1 MHTEPTSSPHPGPA
15 SPVPVALYLTPEHR
29 EHLAALTNALN
40 KDVGMAVLT
49 ADTGDTTDAL
59 TRHLQE
65 TLGERMR
72 VASILQPRLNVLE
85 FLTSVC
91 RAFRV
96 PLSSG
101 EHTVQLLQD
110 LLLASLRQTR
120 ANGRRNLLIVNEA
133 QSAPFF
139 VLRQLLPLCQPDPQ
153 GERPLQVLMVGQP
166 GLLKLLSQAE
176 LAPVQAAVGLER
188 RLEPL
193 SLEQTQD
200 YVRQRLSQGRQALDP
215 EALEHIHAM
224 SEGKTALIDQWYE
237 ETMHPS
243 PKAAGERTRP
253 QELDD
258 APPPQA
264 WRGPRATATTTRHKG
279 LYLGAAALLAVAV
292 AVFTL
297 WPAGDEAGTAGG
309 VVAAPLPPVPVAS
322 SGTVPETGP
331 APVTPVTP
339 AVASPPASAP
349 VAVQPPVE
357 PQAPTA
363 SAVAKRPALADLVDD
378 AASTWP
384 VLGIRWNARLSA
396 ENPCDDAMA
405 QGLQCFRKA
414 DMDLALLR
422 LFDRPGLL
430 QLQENGVTRWVHLV
444 AMDDSTLT
452 LSSGALT
459 WRLPT
464 AELPAIWTG
473 FYSTLW
479 RLPDGQTQRVFTAG
493 TQDPAGRWLDEQLKQ
508 FQARG
513 QIPATPDNRE
523 ARLLAFQ
530 KSQQLYGDGKAV
542 PSTFMVANRL
552 AGIPEPRL
560 TSGPVKSGT

>member
-1 MHTEPTSSPHPGPA
+1 
-15 SPVPVALYLTPEHR
+15 VPYLTPEHQ
-29 EHLAALTNALN
+29 EHLAALASALL
-40 KDVGMAVLT
+40 KDIGMAVLT
-49 ADTGDTTDAL
+49 SDTGGATDAI
-59 TRHLQE
+59 TRHLQD

-72 VASILQPRLNVLE
+72 VASILQPRLNALE
-85 FLTSVC
+85 FLTSAC

-101 EHTVQLLQD
+101 EHSVQLLQD

-120 ANGRRNLLIVNEA
+120 ANGRRNLLIINEA

-200 YVRQRLSQGRQALDP
+200 YIRQRLSQGRPALDP

-237 ETMHPS
+237 ETIHPS
-243 PKAAGERTRP
+243 PKAGERTRP
-253 QELDD
+253 QALDD
-258 APPPQA
+258 SPPPQA
-264 WRGPRATATTTRHKG
+264 WRGPQPATAGRARNI
-279 LYLGAAALLAVAV
+279 YIGAAAALVLAAG
-292 AVFTL
+292 VFAL
-297 WPAGDEAGTAGG
+297 WPSGDEAGAAGG
-309 VVAAPLPPVPVAS
+309 VVAAPFPP
-322 SGTVPETGP
+322 P
-331 APVTPVTP
+331 AP
-339 AVASPPASAP
+339 AVASASPEPVVNPAP
-349 VAVQPPVE
+349 VAVPVAPAPVAATPATLTPVE
-357 PQAPTA
+357 PAAPTRNA
-363 SAVAKRPALADLVDD
+363 AAARPALADLVDD
-378 AASTWP
+378 APSTWP
-384 VLGIRWNARLSA
+384 VLGQRWNARLSA

-430 QLQENGVTRWVHLV
+430 QLRENGVTRWVHLV
-444 AMDDSTLT
+444 AMDGSTLT

-459 WRLPT
+459 WQMPT
-464 AELPAIWTG
+464 AELPAMWTG
-473 FYSTLW
+473 FFSTLW
-479 RLPDGQTQRVFTAG
+479 RLPEGQTKRVFTAG
-493 TQDPAGRWLDEQLKQ
+493 TQDPAGRWLDDQLKQ

-513 QIPATPDNRE
+513 QIPATADNLE

-552 AGIPEPRL
+552 AGVPEPRL
-560 TSGPVKSGT
+560 TTGSVKSGT